1 MAPRDPKDGVEAGG
15 GAADEE
21 ADIEAPLLGSY
32 GSSSFL
38 LDPAYEDGGCD
49 DERRRRRL
57 VGSHTQSNTT
67 SQVALVG
74 ADVCP
79 IESLDYELIEND
91 VFKQDWRARG
101 RGHILRYVALK
112 WALCFL
118 VGALAAAAGFVANLG
133 VENVAGAKFVV
144 TSDLMLDG
152 KHGTAFAVF
161 LASNFT
167 LTMLAAV
174 LTVYVAPAAAG
185 SGIPEVKAY
194 LNGVD
199 APNIFSLR
207 TLIVKVVG
215 CIAAASSSLH
225 VGKAGPLVHTGACIA
240 SILGQGGSRKYN
252 MTCKWLRYFKNDRD
266 RRDLVTCG
274 SAAGIAAAFRAPV
287 GGVLFALETV
297 SSWWRSALLW
307 RAFFTTAIV
316 AVVLRALIDF
326 CKSGKCGLFG
336 TGGLIMFDVTADYV
350 SYHLVDLPPV
360 VTLGVFGGILGS
372 LYNFLLDKV
381 LRLYNFINE
390 KGKTYKLLL
399 AATVTVCTSCCLFGL
414 PWIAS
419 CKPCPTDT
427 QEACPSIG
435 RSGNFKKFQCAMSE
449 YNDLASLFFNTND
462 DTIRNLYSAGTD
474 DEFQISSILVFFV
487 ASYFLGIFSYGLAL
501 PSGLFVPVILTGA
514 AYGRLVGMLI
524 GSESTLD
531 HGLFAVL
538 GSAALL
544 GGSMRMTVS
553 VCVIIL
559 ELTNNLLMLPLVM
572 LVLLISKVVADAFNA
587 NVYDLLVRLKGFPHL
602 EGYAEPYM
610 RQLSVSDVVT
620 GPLLTFNGIEKVGHI
635 VHVLKTTGHNG
646 FPVVDE
652 PPFSGSP
659 TLYGLILR
667 YHLLVLLRKKDF
679 IRSCTA
685 SNLNASKHFSHDEFA
700 KRGSG
705 KHDCIED
712 IELCA
717 EELEM
722 FVDLHPFTNT
732 SPYTVLETMSLA
744 KALILFR
751 EVGLRHVLVLPK
763 SSEASLSSLVATLG
777 PLLAASGAVIPN
789 KLLSSAIAQITRL
802 VFVFLTSCIVFVFL
816 TSCIFFIAHKHV
828 L

>member
-1 MAPRDPKDGVEAGG
+1 MAPRHQKGGDGGEVDLEG
-15 GAADEE
+15 
-21 ADIEAPLLGSY
+21 DIEAPLLSS
-32 GSSSFL
+32 GSSFFQ
-38 LDPAYEDGGCD
+38 DAAHEDGEG
-49 DERRRRRL
+49 DEEQRRRRRRFL
-57 VGSHTQSNTT
+57 LAGCSQSNTT

-101 RGHILRYVALK
+101 RAHILRYVAIK

-144 TSDLMLDG
+144 TSNLMLAG
-152 KHGTAFAVF
+152 RYGSAFAVF
-161 LASNFT
+161 LVSNFG
-167 LTMLAAV
+167 LTMFAAV
-174 LTVYVAPAAAG
+174 LTVYVSPAAAG

-199 APNIFSLR
+199 APNIFSLK
-207 TLIVKVVG
+207 TLLVKLVG
-215 CIAAASSSLH
+215 CIAAVSSSLH

-240 SILGQGGSRKYN
+240 SILGQGGSSKYH

-274 SAAGIAAAFRAPV
+274 AGAGIAAAFRAPV

-307 RAFFTTAIV
+307 RAFFTTAMV

-326 CKSGKCGLFG
+326 CKSDRCGLFG
-336 TGGLIMFDVTADYV
+336 KGGLIMFDVTSDYIT
-350 SYHLVDLPPV
+350 YHLVDLPPV
-360 VTLGVFGGILGS
+360 ITLGVFGGILGS
-372 LYNFLLDKV
+372 FYNFFLDKV
-381 LRLYNFINE
+381 LRLYNLINE

-399 AATVTVCTSCCLFGL
+399 AAVVTICTSCCLFGL

-419 CKPCPTDT
+419 CKPCPSDT
-427 QEACPSIG
+427 EEACPSIG
-435 RSGNFKKFQCAMSE
+435 RSGNFKKFQCAMNE

-474 DEFQISSILVFFV
+474 DEFHISSILVFFV

-524 GSESTLD
+524 GFQSTLD

-553 VCVIIL
+553 LCVVIL

-572 LVLLISKVVADAFNA
+572 LVLLISKTVADAFNA
-587 NVYDLLVRLKGFPHL
+587 DVYDLLVKLKGFPYL
-602 EGYAEPYM
+602 EGHVEPYM

-620 GPLLTFNGIEKVGHI
+620 GPLQTFSGIEKVGHI
-635 VHVLKTTGHNG
+635 VHVLRTTGHNG

-652 PPFSGSP
+652 PPFLHSP
-659 TLYGLILR
+659 VLYGLILR
-667 YHLLVLLRKKDF
+667 AHLLVLLRNKDF
-679 IRSCTA
+679 FQNCTA
-685 SNLNASKHFSHDEFA
+685 SAQDASKHFSPDDFA

-705 KHDCIED
+705 KHDRIEE
-712 IELCA
+712 IEFSA
-717 EELEM
+717 EEMEM

-732 SPYTVLETMSLA
+732 SPYTVVETMSLA
-744 KALILFR
+744 KAHVLFR
-751 EVGLRHVLVLPK
+751 QVGLRHLLVLPK
-763 SSEASLSSLVATLG
+763 SSERAPVVGILTRHDFMPQHILGLHPFLFKTRWKKVRFGKSALSNL
-777 PLLAASGAVIPN
+777 
-789 KLLSSAIAQITRL
+789 
-802 VFVFLTSCIVFVFL
+802 F
-816 TSCIFFIAHKHV
+816 
-828 L
+828 

>member
-1 MAPRDPKDGVEAGG
+1 MAPRDPKDGGGAGGGGG
-15 GAADEE
+15 GAADPE
-21 ADIEAPLLGSY
+21 ADIEAPLLVSS
-32 GSSSFL
+32 GSSFF
-38 LDPAYEDGGCD
+38 LDPAGEDGD
-49 DERRRRRL
+49 EERRRRRRRFL
-57 VGSHTQSNTT
+57 LGSYTQSNTT

-79 IESLDYELIEND
+79 IQSLDYELIEND

-101 RGHILRYVALK
+101 RGHIVRYVALK

-118 VGALAAAAGFVANLG
+118 VGAFAAAAGFVANLG

-144 TSDLMLDG
+144 TSNLMLEG
-152 KHGTAFAVF
+152 KHRSAFAVF
-161 LASNFT
+161 LASNFA

-199 APNIFSLR
+199 APNIFSLK
-207 TLIVKVVG
+207 TLIVKIVG
-215 CIAAASSSLH
+215 CIAAVSSSLH

-240 SILGQGGSRKYN
+240 SILGQGGSRKYH

-307 RAFFTTAIV
+307 RAFFTTAMV

-336 TGGLIMFDVTADYV
+336 KGGLIMFDVTADYV
-350 SYHLVDLPPV
+350 TYHLVDLPPV
-360 VTLGVFGGILGS
+360 ITLGVFGGILGS
-372 LYNFLLDKV
+372 LYNFFLDKV
-381 LRLYNFINE
+381 LRLYNLINE
-390 KGKTYKLLL
+390 KGQTYKLLL

-419 CKPCPTDT
+419 CKACPTDSE
-427 QEACPSIG
+427 EACPSIG
-435 RSGNFKKFQCAMSE
+435 RSGNFKKFQCGMTE

-474 DEFQISSILVFFV
+474 DEFHMSSILVFFA

-524 GSESTLD
+524 GSQSTLD

-553 VCVIIL
+553 VCVVIL

-620 GPLLTFNGIEKVGHI
+620 GPLQTFSGIEKVGHI

-652 PPFSGSP
+652 PPFSDSP

-667 YHLLVLLRKKDF
+667 DHLLVLLRKKDF

-685 SNLNASKHFSHDEFA
+685 STLNTSKHFTHDEFA

-705 KHDCIED
+705 KQDRIED
-712 IELCA
+712 IELSA

-751 EVGLRHVLVLPK
+751 EVGLRHLLVLPK
-763 SSEASLSSLVATLG
+763 SSKRAPVVGILTRHDFMPEHILG
-777 PLLAASGAVIPN
+777 LHPFLFKSRWKKVRLG
-789 KLLSSAIAQITRL
+789 KLN
-802 VFVFLTSCIVFVFL
+802 TSIL
-816 TSCIFFIAHKHV
+816 
-828 L
+828 

>member
-1 MAPRDPKDGVEAGG
+1 MAPAREQKGGDGGEVDLEG
-15 GAADEE
+15 
-21 ADIEAPLLGSY
+21 DIEAPLLSC
-32 GSSSFL
+32 GSSFFQ
-38 LDPAYEDGGCD
+38 DPACEDGEG
-49 DERRRRRL
+49 DEEQRRRRRRFL
-57 VGSHTQSNTT
+57 LAGRSQSNTT

-74 ADVCP
+74 VGVCP

-112 WALCFL
+112 WGLCFL

-144 TSDLMLDG
+144 TSNLMLAG
-152 KHGTAFAVF
+152 RYGAAFAVF
-161 LASNFT
+161 MVSNFG
-167 LTMLAAV
+167 LTMFATV

-199 APNIFSLR
+199 APDIFSLK
-207 TLIVKVVG
+207 TLVVKVVG
-215 CIAAASSSLH
+215 CIAAVSSSLH

-240 SILGQGGSRKYN
+240 SILGQGGSSKYHL
-252 MTCKWLRYFKNDRD
+252 TCKWLRYFKNDRD

-274 SAAGIAAAFRAPV
+274 AGAGIAAAFRAPV

-307 RAFFTTAIV
+307 RAFFTTAMV

-326 CKSGKCGLFG
+326 CKSDKCGLFG
-336 TGGLIMFDVTADYV
+336 KGGLIMFDVTSGYIT
-350 SYHLVDLPPV
+350 YHLVDLPPV
-360 VTLGVFGGILGS
+360 IILGVLGGILGS
-372 LYNFLLDKV
+372 LYNFFLDKV

-390 KGKTYKLLL
+390 KGKKYKLLL
-399 AATVTVCTSCCLFGL
+399 AAVVTICTSCCLFGL

-419 CKPCPTDT
+419 CKPCPSDT
-427 QEACPSIG
+427 EEACPSIG
-435 RSGNFKKFQCAMSE
+435 RSGNFKKYQCAMNE

-474 DEFQISSILVFFV
+474 DEFHISSILIFFG

-514 AYGRLVGMLI
+514 AYGRLVGLLI
-524 GSESTLD
+524 GSQSTLD

-553 VCVIIL
+553 VCVVIL

-572 LVLLISKVVADAFNA
+572 LVLLISKTVADAFNA
-587 NVYDLLVRLKGFPHL
+587 NVYDLLVKLKGFPYL
-602 EGYAEPYM
+602 EGYVEPYM
-610 RQLSVSDVVT
+610 RQLSVSDVVA
-620 GPLLTFNGIEKVGHI
+620 GPLQMFSGIEKVGHI
-635 VHVLKTTGHNG
+635 VHVLQTTGHNG

-652 PPFSGSP
+652 PPFSDSP
-659 TLYGLILR
+659 VLYGLVLR
-667 YHLLVLLRKKDF
+667 AHLLVLLRKKDF
-679 IRSCTA
+679 IHNRTA
-685 SNLNASKHFSHDEFA
+685 SGLDASKHFLPDDFA

-705 KHDCIED
+705 KHDRIEE
-712 IELCA
+712 IELSA
-717 EELEM
+717 GEMEM

-732 SPYTVLETMSLA
+732 SPYTVVETMSLA
-744 KALILFR
+744 KAHVLFR
-751 EVGLRHVLVLPK
+751 EVGLRHLLVLPK
-763 SSEASLSSLVATLG
+763 SSKRAPVVGILTRHDFMPEHILG
-777 PLLAASGAVIPN
+777 LHPFLFKTRWKKVRFGKSAFTNLL
-789 KLLSSAIAQITRL
+789 
-802 VFVFLTSCIVFVFL
+802 
-816 TSCIFFIAHKHV
+816 
-828 L
+828 

>member
-1 MAPRDPKDGVEAGG
+1 MAPRDLKDGVGG
-15 GAADEE
+15 GGGPLDPE
-21 ADIEAPLLGSY
+21 ADIETPLISS
-32 GSSSFL
+32 GSSFFR
-38 LDPAYEDGGCD
+38 DAVYGDDDDDDGEG
-49 DERRRRRL
+49 DEEQRRRRRRFL
-57 VGSHTQSNTT
+57 LGGRSHSNTT

-118 VGALAAAAGFVANLG
+118 VGALAAAVGFVANLG

-144 TSDLMLDG
+144 TSNLMLDG
-152 KHGTAFAVF
+152 KHGSAFAVF
-161 LASNFT
+161 LASNFA
-167 LTMLAAV
+167 LTILAAA
-174 LTVYVAPAAAG
+174 LTVFVAPAAAG

-199 APNIFSLR
+199 APNIFSLK
-207 TLIVKVVG
+207 TLMVKVVG
-215 CIAAASSSLH
+215 CIAAVSSSLH
-225 VGKAGPLVHTGACIA
+225 VGKAGPLVHIGACIA
-240 SILGQGGSRKYN
+240 SILGQGGSRKYHI
-252 MTCKWLRYFKNDRD
+252 TWKWLRYFKNDRD

-274 SAAGIAAAFRAPV
+274 AAAGIAAAFRAPV

-307 RAFFTTAIV
+307 RAFFTTAMV

-326 CKSGKCGLFG
+326 CKSGNCGLFG
-336 TGGLIMFDVTADYV
+336 KGGLIMFDVTADYV
-350 SYHLVDLPPV
+350 TYHLVDLPPV
-360 VTLGVFGGILGS
+360 ITLGVLGGILGS
-372 LYNFLLDKV
+372 LYNFFLGKV
-381 LRLYNFINE
+381 LRLYNLINE
-390 KGKTYKLLL
+390 KGKMYKLLL
-399 AATVTVCTSCCLFGL
+399 AATVTTCTSCCLFGL

-419 CKPCPTDT
+419 CKPCPSGTE
-427 QEACPSIG
+427 EACPSIG
-435 RSGNFKKFQCAMSE
+435 RSGNFKKFQCAMDE

-474 DEFQISSILVFFV
+474 DEFHFSSMLVFFG

-524 GSESTLD
+524 GSQSTLD

-553 VCVIIL
+553 VCVIML
-559 ELTNNLLMLPLVM
+559 ELTNNLLLLPLVM
-572 LVLLISKVVADAFNA
+572 LVLLISKLVADAFNA

-610 RQLSVSDVVT
+610 RQLSVSDIVT
-620 GPLLTFNGIEKVGHI
+620 GPLQTFSGIEKVGNI
-635 VHVLKTTGHNG
+635 VHVLKTTGHSG
-646 FPVVDE
+646 FPVIDE
-652 PPFSGSP
+652 PPFSDSP
-659 TLYGLILR
+659 LLYGLILR
-667 YHLLVLLRKKDF
+667 AHLLVLLRKKEF
-679 IRSCTA
+679 IPGCTT
-685 SNLNASKHFSHDEFA
+685 STLDASKYFSPDDFA
-700 KRGSG
+700 KPGSG
-705 KHDCIED
+705 KRDRIED
-712 IELCA
+712 IELTA

-751 EVGLRHVLVLPK
+751 ELGLRHLLVLPK
-763 SSEASLSSLVATLG
+763 CSKRAPVVGILTRHDFMPEHILGLHPFLFKSRWRKVRLGKVKVSS
-777 PLLAASGAVIPN
+777 
-789 KLLSSAIAQITRL
+789 
-802 VFVFLTSCIVFVFL
+802 
-816 TSCIFFIAHKHV
+816 IF
-828 L
+828 